1 MPERGPEVTN
11 GSMPTYSPPAAI
23 EACMMA
29 AATSF
34 SDAPAR
40 TASRPARIPASL
52 ATAARR
58 ISASS
63 RADFTRRSGSTRPE
77 PSSSGPSAAVSRW

>member
-1 MPERGPEVTN
+1 MRRRRQVVCGMPERGPEVTK
-11 GSMPTYSPPAAI
+11 GSIPTYSPPAAI

-40 TASRPARIPASL
+40 
-52 ATAARR
+52 
-58 ISASS
+58 
-63 RADFTRRSGSTRPE
+63 
-77 PSSSGPSAAVSRW
+77 SAAIREGTDRVFRSRT